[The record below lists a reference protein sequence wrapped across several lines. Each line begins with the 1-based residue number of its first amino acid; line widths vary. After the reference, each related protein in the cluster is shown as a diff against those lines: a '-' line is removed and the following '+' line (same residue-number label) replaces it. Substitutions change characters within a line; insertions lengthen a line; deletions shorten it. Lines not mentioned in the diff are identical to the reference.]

1 MSVRGFFPS
10 CDKQHGIKMAALIS
24 AFAFTSVC
32 VSARLLSAG
41 QKVCEKWGRGV
52 IIFFTPQT
60 GMCLLLVAFFFP
72 NQKFLQ
78 LLVR

>member
-1 MSVRGFFPS
+1 
-10 CDKQHGIKMAALIS
+10 MAALIS

-52 IIFFTPQT
+52 IIFFTPQS
-60 GMCLLLVAFFFP
+60 GMCLLLAAFFFQIKSFC
-72 NQKFLQ
+72 NYWSGEAVGAAGRVKDS
-78 LLVR
+78 VIRH